1 MPRDRIGALRRPACR
16 RTNCFRHSVFC
27 AGLNER
33 HHRFLELVLRHS
45 GVFVGR
51 QYATFAGI
59 THGQKVHDF
68 IERLLAHG
76 YARPIALGPNG
87 RTRLFHLHYKPLYRA
102 IGETD
107 NRHRR
112 QPTIEQA
119 LERLLVLDGV
129 LMDRSLTWL
138 GTEREKRAY
147 FGALR
152 DLDLRDNVYPRLVFG
167 RAPRQ
172 TVRFFP
178 DKLPIGH
185 AEYGRRHVFLYPV
198 HSVDLVHF
206 CLFLARHHWLLNA
219 LPFWTIRALVPKP
232 LMHHARS
239 FQWAARTT
247 LASPLHMDQ
256 MPELLWFFEVTS
268 RADASELQQHAARL
282 RAARRV
288 FRGPRFIALRRWW
301 HQVGDAPLYVVKS
314 QVLRDQM
321 ERGRGAVEVVEA
333 PHDYRFL
340 RSLAGLRTP
349 GGGERWGD
357 EPHGRDVHLTGAAKA
372 AGAEAPDSPER

>member
-1 MPRDRIGALRRPACR
+1 MRSHGRQGDCSTKRSVSSFAISDRQR
-16 RTNCFRHSVFC
+16 
-27 AGLNER
+27 
-33 HHRFLELVLRHS
+33 RFLDIVLRHS

-51 QYATFAGI
+51 QYATFADI

-76 YARPIALGPNG
+76 YVRPIALGPNG
-87 RTRLFHLHYKPLYRA
+87 RTRLFHVHYKPLYRA

-112 QPTIEQA
+112 RPTIEQA
-119 LERLLVLDGV
+119 LERLLVVDGV

-138 GTEREKRAY
+138 GTEREKRVHFAALSG
-147 FGALR
+147 FNLR
-152 DLDLRDNVYPRLVFG
+152 DTEYPRLVFG

-206 CLFLARHHWLLNA
+206 CLFLARHHWLLSA
-219 LPFWTIRALVPKP
+219 LPFWTIRVLVPRP

-239 FQWAARTT
+239 FKWAAQMT

-268 RADASELQQHAARL
+268 RADASELRLHAERL

-301 HQVGDAPLYVVKS
+301 HQVGDAPLHVVKS
-314 QVLRDQM
+314 QVLGDQM
-321 ERGRGAVEVVEA
+321 ERGRGTVEVVEA

-349 GGGERWGD
+349 RRGERWGD
-357 EPHGRDVHLTGAAKA
+357 EPSGKGVHLTGAANA
-372 AGAEAPDSPER
+372 ADGEAPNSPGR